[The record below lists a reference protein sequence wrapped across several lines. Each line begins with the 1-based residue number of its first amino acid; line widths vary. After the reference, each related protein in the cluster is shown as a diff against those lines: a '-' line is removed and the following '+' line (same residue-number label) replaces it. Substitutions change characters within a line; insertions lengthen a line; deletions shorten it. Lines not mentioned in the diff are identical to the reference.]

1 MPAKDIYHD
10 AVKNALVKDGWI
22 VIDDPFQL
30 KFGLRELFVDLG
42 VKKLLSAKKKE
53 KQILVEIKSFNNP
66 SPVADLEQALG
77 QYILYSNI
85 LEEQKSSLTLYMA
98 IRYDTYCQIFSE
110 PLGLLVTRKNN
121 VSLLIFDPKKEEI
134 LEWKPQNN

>member
-10 AVKNALVKDGWI
+10 AVKNALLKDGWI
-22 VIDDPFQL
+22 VIDDPFKL

-42 VKKLLSAKKKE
+42 VKKLLSAQKDEKK
-53 KQILVEIKSFNNP
+53 ILVEVKSFSNP
-66 SPVADLEQALG
+66 SPIADLEQALG

-85 LEEQKSSLTLYMA
+85 LEEQKNQAILFMA

-110 PLGLLVTRKNN
+110 PVGILVTRKNN
-121 VSLLIFDPKKEEI
+121 IRLVIFDPKKEEI
-134 LEWKPQNN
+134 LEWKP

>member
-22 VIDDPFQL
+22 VTDDPFKL
-30 KFGLRELFVDLG
+30 KLGLRELFVDLG
-42 VKKLLSAKKKE
+42 AKKLLSAQKDEKK
-53 KQILVEIKSFNNP
+53 ILVEIKSFTNP

-77 QYILYSNI
+77 QYIIYSNI
-85 LEEQKSSLTLYMA
+85 LEEQKSQAILYMA

-110 PLGLLVTRKNN
+110 PIGLLVTKKNHVN
-121 VSLLIFDPKKEEI
+121 LLIFDHQKEEI
-134 LEWKPQNN
+134 IEWKP

>member
-22 VIDDPFQL
+22 VIDDPFKL

-42 VKKLLSAKKKE
+42 VKKLLSAQKKE

-85 LEEQKSSLTLYMA
+85 LEEQKKPLTLYMA

-110 PLGLLVTRKNN
+110 PIGLLVTRKNN
-121 VSLLIFDPKKEEI
+121 IRLVIFGPKKEDI
-134 LEWKPQNN
+134 LEWKP